1 MLQTKDSADDLHPAH
16 IVRCPN
22 RSQQRRTKGGSAGIS
37 SCLHGALSSSAG
49 MLELLRLLGCAFE
62 RCGTPS
68 DDSRRAPYERQSLA
82 LFWRRYK
89 PNAANIVG
97 SESDDD
103 RQKGAADGF
112 APHRSRTPEEDGL
125 FFTPTPSAARAVA
138 NARFASRSLNFA
150 YIATQ
155 IVVVQLGALADRTPR
170 IRH

>member
-1 MLQTKDSADDLHPAH
+1 
-16 IVRCPN
+16 
-22 RSQQRRTKGGSAGIS
+22 
-37 SCLHGALSSSAG
+37 
-49 MLELLRLLGCAFE
+49 MLELLRAARLRLRALWHAE
-62 RCGTPS
+62 RRFAS
-68 DDSRRAPYERQSLA
+68 APYERQSLA

-89 PNAANIVG
+89 PNAANTVG

-112 APHRSRTPEEDGL
+112 APHRSRTPEEDAL